1 METRKGLYR
10 SSKDT
15 VIRGVAGGIAEYLNT
30 DPILIRIIF
39 VLLALFG
46 GGGLI
51 IYLILWIALPV
62 DYSFTFNNKN
72 FSDMEK
78 EKTNAK
84 PEKDQFNQETHWHG
98 KNNGSLVAGLI
109 LITIGVIF
117 LISRFFPRID
127 FADLWPIILLVAGIA
142 LIRMSYIKPKK
153 Q

>member
-1 METRKGLYR
+1 METHKGLYR
-10 SSKDT
+10 SSKET
-15 VIRGVAGGIAEYLNT
+15 IFGGVAGGIAEYLNT
-30 DPILIRIIF
+30 DPLLIRIIF

-51 IYLILWIALPV
+51 IYLILWIALPI
-62 DYSFTFNNKN
+62 DYSFTFNNKK

-78 EKTNAK
+78 EKTNTK
-84 PEKDQFNQETHWHG
+84 PEKDQFNQDTHLRG

-117 LISRFFPRID
+117 LVSRFFPRID

-142 LIRMSYIKPKK
+142 LIRMSYIKQKK